1 MSSRKKDDVISFKAD
16 ETLAQIL
23 QHLPNRSE
31 FIRSAI
37 LRALDATCPLCQ
49 GSGVLSTNQQKH
61 WLDMARSHH
70 LHRCEKC
77 DEVILVCSDHETNN
91 AAHDAPANDQTPAR
105 ERTES

>member
-1 MSSRKKDDVISFKAD
+1 MTRKKDDVISFKAD
-16 ETLAQIL
+16 ETLAHIL

-49 GSGVLSTNQQKH
+49 GSGVLSKNQQKH
-61 WLDMARSHH
+61 WLDLARSHF
-70 LHRCEKC
+70 LHRCEQC
-77 DEVILVCSDHETNN
+77 DEVIIVCADHVSTE
-91 AAHDAPANDQTPAR
+91 AAHDGLADDSTPAG